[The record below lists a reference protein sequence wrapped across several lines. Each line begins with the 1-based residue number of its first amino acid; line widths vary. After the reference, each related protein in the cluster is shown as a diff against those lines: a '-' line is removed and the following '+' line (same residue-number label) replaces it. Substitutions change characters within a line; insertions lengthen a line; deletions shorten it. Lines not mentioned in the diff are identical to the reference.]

1 MSNRNPLSAILD
13 TNKLTGPN
21 YSDWLRNLKIVLASE
36 KLTYVLTKAPPK
48 EAAKDISPDELK
60 KLETWWDHDLKAKC
74 YMLAS
79 MSNELQRQFEETV
92 NAASIHLHLQEL
104 YGAQTRAE
112 RFTTVK
118 ALMTARMREGTS
130 VHEHC
135 VRMIGYIERLVSLD
149 MVHPHELLVYV
160 LLLSLPNSFD
170 GFVVNFNMNKIEA
183 TLEEL
188 VNMIT
193 SFEATMKKEKPVLLV
208 GSSSRAKKW
217 TKGKGKKRSAPT
229 RKNKPNKKH
238 LLNAPKTDKKD
249 DVCFHCKQPGHWM
262 RNCRDY
268 LSQKR
273 SEKGMFYIEI
283 NVLINTSSWVMTR
296 SKRLRKSETFLRMGN
311 GARVAAKAKGGV
323 YLVLNNNFKLY
334 LKDVLYVPDLVKN
347 IISIPMLDR
356 DGFVCTFAK
365 GNATFLEKKFLLDRK
380 GNIVELEEVQAQPTE
395 DLTPQQPIPEIH
407 VRRRSERTSRPPI
420 RYGLLLEGDQVG
432 PEVGCDPRTFKEA
445 IFDVDSSQW
454 LEAMQS
460 EFDSMHSNQVW
471 TLVDPPDGI
480 VPIGCKWIYKRKLGE
495 DGKMDVKAAFLNGN
509 IKEEIYMSQLEGF
522 TTIGRMLQ
530 STKVWLSSKFL
541 MKDMGEASYILGI
554 KIYRDRS
561 KMMLGLTQSTY
572 IDTILRRFSMEE
584 SKRGHLPMCHGISL
598 SKSMCPKSDEEIEMM
613 TRIPYASAISSVMY
627 NMISTRPDIAFGLSV
642 TSRYQANPGPMHWK
656 AVKDILK
663 YLRRTKNMFMVYGG
677 GELKLEGYTDSS
689 FQTDVDDSKS
699 TFGFVFILNG
709 GAVSW
714 KSSKQDTVAD
724 STTEAEYIAA
734 SDASKEAVWLRNFV
748 QELGI
753 IPYAVDPVP
762 VYCDNTGAVAKA
774 KEPRSHHRS
783 KHILRKFHIIWEI
796 VGRGDIIIERVAS
809 ADNLADPLTKPL
821 PGPLR
826 APQWY
831 GWV

>member
-1 MSNRNPLSAILD
+1 MANRNPLSAILD
-13 TNKLTGPN
+13 TNKLIGPN

-48 EAAKDISPDELK
+48 EAAKDIIPDELK
-60 KLETWWDHDLKAKC
+60 KLETW
-74 YMLAS
+74 
-79 MSNELQRQFEETV
+79 RFENAV
-92 NAASIHLHLQEL
+92 NDADIHLHLQDL

-118 ALMTARMREGTS
+118 ALMTARMREETS
-130 VHEHC
+130 VHEHGI
-135 VRMIGYIERLVSLD
+135 RMIGYIERLVSLD
-149 MVHPHELLVYV
+149 MVLPHELLVDV

-170 GFVVNFNMNKIEA
+170 GFVVNFSMNKIEA

-188 VNMIT
+188 VNMLT

-217 TKGKGKKRSAPT
+217 TKEKGKKHFSPT
-229 RKNKPNKKH
+229 QKKKPNKKR
-238 LLNAPKTDKKD
+238 LLNVPKTDKKD
-249 DVCFHCKQPGHWM
+249 NVCFHCKQPGHWM

-268 LSQKR
+268 LAQKR

-283 NVLINTSSWVMTR
+283 NVSINNSSWVMTR
-296 SKRLRKSETFLRMGN
+296 SKQLRESKTFLRMSN
-311 GARVAAKAKGGV
+311 GARVAAKAKGDV

-356 DGFVCTFAK
+356 DGFVCIFAK
-365 GNATFLEKKFLLDRK
+365 EFCNIYKNECLIANGELENDLYNLKIKEIPINNMQLHESTTSKRKGYALETAVMLLNNVHTKAVNKTPYEIWKRKIPKYSYLKVANGFRK
-380 GNIVELEEVQAQPTE
+380 GNLE
-395 DLTPQQPIPEIH
+395 
-407 VRRRSERTSRPPI
+407 RMG
-420 RYGLLLEGDQVG
+420 RYKSSKLAWWQKVLLKGQ
-432 PEVGCDPRTFKEA
+432 
-445 IFDVDSSQW
+445 
-454 LEAMQS
+454 
-460 EFDSMHSNQVW
+460 
-471 TLVDPPDGI
+471 
-480 VPIGCKWIYKRKLGE
+480 
-495 DGKMDVKAAFLNGN
+495 MDVKTAFLTGN
-509 IKEEIYMSQLEGF
+509 IKEEVYMSQPEGF

-561 KMMLGLTQSTY
+561 KRMLGLTQSTY

-584 SKRGHLPMCHGISL
+584 SKRGHLPKCHGISL

-613 TRIPYASAISSVMY
+613 TRVPYASTIGSVMY
-627 NMISTRPDIAFGLSV
+627 NMISTRPDVAFALSV
-642 TSRYQANPGPMHWK
+642 TSIYQANPGPMHWK

-663 YLRRTKNMFMVYGG
+663 YLRRTKNMFMVYGE

-699 TFGFVFILNG
+699 TSGFVFILNG
-709 GAVSW
+709 GVVSW

-734 SDASKEAVWLRNFV
+734 SDASKEAVWMRNFV

-753 IPYAVDPVP
+753 IPCVVDPVP
-762 VYCDNTGAVAKA
+762 VYCDNTGAVAQA
-774 KEPRSHHRS
+774 KKPRSHHRS
-783 KHILRKFHIIWEI
+783 KHILRRFHIIREI
-796 VGRGDIIIERVAS
+796 VGRGDIIVERVAS
-809 ADNLADPLTKPL
+809 ANNLADPLTKPL
-821 PGPLR
+821 PGPLFEKYR
-826 APQWY
+826 ESMSLKLMSS
-831 GWV
+831 